1 MDINYKRESVIYI
14 CFVILLILILFYIPI
29 YSLKIFQGDSIYA
42 QYKDYFEMF
51 SSLVVFIIIGLIF
64 SMIIVSIFI

>member
-29 YSLKIFQGDSIYA
+29 YSLKIFQGDSIYT